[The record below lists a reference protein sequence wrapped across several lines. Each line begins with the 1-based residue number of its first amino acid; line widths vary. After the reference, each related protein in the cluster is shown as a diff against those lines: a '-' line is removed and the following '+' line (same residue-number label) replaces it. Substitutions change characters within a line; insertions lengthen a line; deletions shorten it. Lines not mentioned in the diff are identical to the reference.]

1 MPEFV
6 LDASVAVALLLGES
20 TAADLAG
27 LTGLP
32 SMAPAIWRV
41 EVANVMLVSYRRK
54 RVTAEEL
61 AELLEDIAEMN
72 VELDLTGLD
81 AVLTLGAELA
91 GRHGLTLCDAT
102 YLELA
107 IRSGLPLASLD
118 KRLRTAAAA
127 EGVALLP

>member
-1 MPEFV
+1 VPELV

-20 TAADLAG
+20 AAADLPG
-27 LTGLP
+27 LMGLA
-32 SMAPAIWRV
+32 SIAPAIWRI

-54 RVTAEEL
+54 RITAEEL
-61 AELLEDIAEMN
+61 AELLEDIAELN

-81 AVLTLGAELA
+81 VALTLGTELA
-91 GRHGLTLCDAT
+91 GRHGLTLYDAT

-118 KRLRTAAAA
+118 KRLRAAAAA
-127 EGVALLP
+127 EGIALLP

>member
-1 MPEFV
+1 VPEFV

-20 TAADLAG
+20 AAADFAG
-27 LTGLP
+27 LSVLP
-32 SMAPAIWRV
+32 SISPAIWRV
-41 EVANVMLVSYRRK
+41 EVANVMLVSYRRQ
-54 RVTAEEL
+54 RITADEL
-61 AELLEDIAEMN
+61 AELLEDIAEMD
-72 VELDLTGLD
+72 VELDLAGLD

-91 GRHGLTLCDAT
+91 GRHGLTLYDAT

-118 KRLRTAAAA
+118 KRLRAAATM